1 MKLNPNKTGLALG
14 GLLALWHALWA
25 ALVAIGLA
33 QALLDFVYSIHFLS
47 NPFVVGTFNLMT
59 ALTLVV
65 VTAVIG
71 YLLGWVFAL
80 IWNKLHK

>member
-14 GLLALWHALWA
+14 GLFALSHAGWSV
-25 ALVAIGLA
+25 LVAIGLA

-47 NPFVVGTFNLMT
+47 NPFVVEAFSLTT

-65 VTAVIG
+65 FTAVVG
-71 YLLGWVFAL
+71 YVFGWVFAL